1 MGPPPLLL
9 AWEKGFCSV
18 LESHQGAEGS
28 TILIR
33 LMPKIPG

>member
-1 MGPPPLLL
+1 MGSPPLLL

-18 LESHQGAEGS
+18 LESYQGAEGS
-28 TILIR
+28 TTLIH